1 MPGDMPGDVN
11 RGLLDTNIFILAHLI
26 APATLPEVSAVS
38 AVTLGELSAGVSL
51 VRGDDVEA
59 RAERGR
65 RLEVLQRVESEFDPI
80 PFGAAAARIF
90 GRICGAVA
98 DHGRKPRSRVADLM
112 VAATAAAEGLPLYTT
127 NPDDFLGLGG
137 IVEVIAVPQP
147 VIDR

>member
-1 MPGDMPGDVN
+1 MPADVT
-11 RGLLDTNIFILAHLI
+11 RGLLDTNILILAAWIDPL
-26 APATLPEVSAVS
+26 TLPEVSAVS

-51 VRGDDVEA
+51 VRGDDADA

-98 DHGRKPRSRVADLM
+98 DHGRTPRSRVADLM
-112 VAATAAAEGLPLYTT
+112 VAATAAAEGLALYTS
-127 NPDDFLGLGG
+127 NPDDFVGLGG
-137 IVEVIAVPQP
+137 IVEVIAVPRP
-147 VIDR
+147 SVGG

>member
-1 MPGDMPGDVN
+1 MPGDVT
-11 RGLLDTNIFILAHLI
+11 RGLLDTNILILAGSI
-26 APATLPEVSAVS
+26 DPRALPEVSAVS

-51 VRGDDVEA
+51 VRGDDADA

-80 PFGAAAARIF
+80 PFDAAAARIF

-98 DHGRKPRSRVADLM
+98 DQGRTPRSRVADLM
-112 VAATAAAEGLPLYTT
+112 VAAIAAAEGLPLYTT
-127 NPDDFLGLGG
+127 NPDDFSGLGG
-137 IVEVIAVPQP
+137 IVDVIAVPRP